1 MKRCPYCGKEYS
13 DEYSVCALDE
23 TPLESCTAKPS
34 KSQRGVLAYI
44 LIPALLVGFDYLID
58 PHFFSLENIRV
69 LFSVGLL
76 VLILLVSGVFWL
88 QTKSLKRRLAK
99 AMKEALEREARE
111 GKATDVED
119 DNTVA

>member
-23 TPLESCTAKPS
+23 NPLESCAAKPR
-34 KSQRGVLAYI
+34 KSQGGVLAYI
-44 LIPALLVGFDYLID
+44 LIAVLLVGFDYLIN
-58 PHFFSLENIRV
+58 PHFFSLKNIRV
-69 LFSVGLL
+69 LFSIGLMVLVLL
-76 VLILLVSGVFWL
+76 VWGVHWL
-88 QTKSLKRRLAK
+88 QSKWLKRGLAK

-111 GKATDVED
+111 GKAIDVED

>member
-1 MKRCPYCGKEYS
+1 MEDMKRCPYCGKEYS

-23 TPLESCTAKPS
+23 NPLESCAAKPR

-44 LIPALLVGFDYLID
+44 LIPALIVGFDYLID
-58 PHFFSLENIRV
+58 PHFFSLKNIRV

-76 VLILLVSGVFWL
+76 VLISLVWGVFWL
-88 QTKSLKRRLAK
+88 QTKFLKHRLAK

-111 GKATDVED
+111 GKTTDV
-119 DNTVA
+119 

>member
-1 MKRCPYCGKEYS
+1 MKQCPYCGKEYS
-13 DEYSVCALDE
+13 DEYSVCALDANL
-23 TPLESCTAKPS
+23 LESSAAKPR

-58 PHFFSLENIRV
+58 PHFYSLKNIRV

-76 VLILLVSGVFWL
+76 VLISLVWVASSL
-88 QTKSLKRRLAK
+88 QDKWVKRKMAK
-99 AMKEALEREARE
+99 AMKEARESKARE